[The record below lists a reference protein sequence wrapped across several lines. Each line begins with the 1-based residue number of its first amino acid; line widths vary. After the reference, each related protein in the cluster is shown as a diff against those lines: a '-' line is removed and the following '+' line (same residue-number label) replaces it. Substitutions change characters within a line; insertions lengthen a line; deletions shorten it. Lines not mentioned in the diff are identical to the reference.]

1 MIFRNL
7 RHLIEKLFNI
17 DIRIIKNNI
26 YRNTE
31 VVDLNIIECLSKSS
45 GILHIGAH
53 RGSERFIY
61 DWLGKKVLWIEAN
74 PKMFVELKKNLREFK
89 FQDCY
94 EGLLYSQN
102 DLLLDFFLSS
112 NDQASSSIYDFSERF
127 KKGKLF
133 FQDKKRNIKMQNK
146 ISLKTIKLD
155 SLILKN
161 KLDITL
167 YDHWVIDVQGAELE
181 VLKGAKN
188 SLKSCKSITVE
199 VSTENFY
206 KEGSS
211 YNSIKEFLSTKNFMV
226 KKDPNRNHEDVV
238 FVRDQN

>member
-1 MIFRNL
+1 M
-7 RHLIEKLFNI
+7 
-17 DIRIIKNNI
+17 
-26 YRNTE
+26 
-31 VVDLNIIECLSKSS
+31 
-45 GILHIGAH
+45 
-53 RGSERFIY
+53 
-61 DWLGKKVLWIEAN
+61 
-74 PKMFVELKKNLREFK
+74 KKNLREFK

-102 DLLLDFFLSS
+102 NLLIDFFLSS

-133 FQDKKRNIKMQNK
+133 FQDKKRNIEMQNK

-181 VLKGAKN
+181 VLKGARD

-211 YNSIKEFLSTKNFMV
+211 YNSIKEFLSSMNFMV
-226 KKDPNRNHEDVV
+226 KKDPTRNHEDVV
-238 FVRDQN
+238 FVRDQY

>member
-1 MIFRNL
+1 
-7 RHLIEKLFNI
+7 
-17 DIRIIKNNI
+17 
-26 YRNTE
+26 
-31 VVDLNIIECLSKSS
+31 
-45 GILHIGAH
+45 
-53 RGSERFIY
+53 
-61 DWLGKKVLWIEAN
+61 
-74 PKMFVELKKNLREFK
+74 MFVELKKNLREFK

-226 KKDPNRNHEDVV
+226 KKDPTRNHEDVV

>member
-1 MIFRNL
+1 
-7 RHLIEKLFNI
+7 
-17 DIRIIKNNI
+17 
-26 YRNTE
+26 
-31 VVDLNIIECLSKSS
+31 
-45 GILHIGAH
+45 
-53 RGSERFIY
+53 
-61 DWLGKKVLWIEAN
+61 
-74 PKMFVELKKNLREFK
+74 
-89 FQDCY
+89 
-94 EGLLYSQN
+94 
-102 DLLLDFFLSS
+102 
-112 NDQASSSIYDFSERF
+112 
-127 KKGKLF
+127 
-133 FQDKKRNIKMQNK
+133 MQNK

-211 YNSIKEFLSTKNFMV
+211 YNSLKEFLSTKNFMV
-226 KKDPNRNHEDVV
+226 KKDPTRNHEDVV
-238 FVRDQN
+238 FGRDQN